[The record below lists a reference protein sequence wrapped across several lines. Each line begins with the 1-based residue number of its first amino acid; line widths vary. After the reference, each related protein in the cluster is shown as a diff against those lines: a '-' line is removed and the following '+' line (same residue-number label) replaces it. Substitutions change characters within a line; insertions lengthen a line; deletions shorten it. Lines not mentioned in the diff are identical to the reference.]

1 MGIMLA
7 NPISMVGRETKIK
20 KGVIIMNFGQA
31 IEELKNGKRVSRTG
45 WNGKGMFL
53 YMTKGSI
60 CYLDELKPETANYLR
75 AFYVDKGMDEV
86 EICPH
91 IDMKTADNKLVIGWL
106 ASQTDMLAE
115 DWYIV
120 G

>member
-1 MGIMLA
+1 
-7 NPISMVGRETKIK
+7 
-20 KGVIIMNFGQA
+20 MNFGQA
-31 IEELKNGKRVSRTG
+31 IEELKRGKRVSRTG

-53 YMTKGSI
+53 YVTNGSI
-60 CYLDELKPETANYLR
+60 CRLDKLKPETANCLR
-75 AFYVDKGMDEV
+75 NFYVDKGMDEV
-86 EICPH
+86 VICPH

-120 G
+120 R

>member
-1 MGIMLA
+1 
-7 NPISMVGRETKIK
+7 
-20 KGVIIMNFGQA
+20 MN
-31 IEELKNGKRVSRTG
+31 RTG

-60 CYLDELKPETANYLR
+60 CRLDKLKQETANYLR
-75 AFYVDKGMDEV
+75 NFYVDKGMDEV